1 MKYSLRIMLKV
12 EKIGGHWENRSSQST
27 AGCNWI
33 GGHYSAKTSK
43 KTRGNMCFII
53 KNKILRIMKNP
64 VYYIGGILMLI
75 FVYMQCSKYL
85 QIKYIT
91 SDSEIKIVDEDSYG
105 DADVMDGY
113 IPMSEEEKVNIGFEN
128 LRSDLIEVVGL
139 DENQVDALCTAA
151 QTMEVKDAI
160 DYIEKEC
167 PSLSNINYYFFGL
180 EAKKQGTAAEINTY
194 IRDAVNKENFI
205 DYFGRK
211 YVDYLG
217 TALVFFCLIIYPFF
231 YSDNSKKDIYELLH
245 TKPISGR
252 KYILSQVLGGI
263 LAGLLIIVIITIAF
277 QIIIYLHKGRL
288 DFPVNI
294 MGIWKYVLACLVP
307 SIVYISSVFLFICNI
322 FKSPFPAIPILFI
335 QILYSNA
342 GVTNSEG
349 VFEYNHRLGAVLIR
363 YPELFFE
370 TKTASNF
377 FFNQIALIVF
387 SVIFLILGI
396 VFWEK
401 KRV

>member
-1 MKYSLRIMLKV
+1 
-12 EKIGGHWENRSSQST
+12 
-27 AGCNWI
+27 
-33 GGHYSAKTSK
+33 
-43 KTRGNMCFII
+43 MCFIL
-53 KNKILRIMKNP
+53 KNKMLQIMKNP
-64 VYYIGGILMLI
+64 VYYIGVILMLV
-75 FVYMQCSKYL
+75 FVYMQCSRYL
-85 QIKYIT
+85 QIRYIT
-91 SDSEIKIVDEDSYG
+91 SDSEINIVDEDFYG

-113 IPMSEEEKVNIGFEN
+113 IPMSEEEKIDLGFEN
-128 LRSDLIEVVGL
+128 LRRDLIEVVGM
-139 DENQVDALCTAA
+139 DELQVDALCTTA
-151 QTMEVKDAI
+151 QKMEVKDAI

-167 PSLSNINYYFFGL
+167 PFLSDINYYFFGS
-180 EAKKQGTAAEINTY
+180 EAKKQGTAEEINKY
-194 IRDAVNKENFI
+194 IKDAVDKENFM

-211 YVDYLG
+211 YADYLG
-217 TALVFFCLIIYPFF
+217 TALVFFCLIMYPFF
-231 YSDNSKKDIYELLH
+231 YGGDSQKDIYELIH

-252 KYILSQVLGGI
+252 KYILSQALGGI

-277 QIIIYLHKGRL
+277 QAIILLHKGRL
-288 DFPVNI
+288 EFPVNI

-307 SIVYISSVFLFICNI
+307 SIVYISSVFLLICNI

-363 YPELFFE
+363 YPGLFFE
-370 TKTASNF
+370 TKLASNF
-377 FFNQIALIVF
+377 VFNQLALIVF
-387 SVIFLILGI
+387 SVIVLVLGI